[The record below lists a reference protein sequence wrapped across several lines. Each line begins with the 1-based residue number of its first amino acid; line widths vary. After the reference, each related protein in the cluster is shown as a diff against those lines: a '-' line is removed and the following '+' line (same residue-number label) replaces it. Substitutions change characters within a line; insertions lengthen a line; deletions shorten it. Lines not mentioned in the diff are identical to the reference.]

1 MADKSKTEPV
11 KDVVKSTN
19 IKKEELSSLISV
31 IRRVLESLETKLRS
45 VDDTTNEIPF
55 TDENMAK
62 ILEIIDSAIV
72 TEESVEKP
80 STEANVD
87 AQVADV
93 DAQKTDVDERREPAG
108 SENTEGEGGVEAG
121 EAEGENVEQ
130 GGEETDEAEEA
141 ARRAAEAARRAA
153 EAGAASEGEGEGGVE
168 AGAASEGEG
177 AASGANKQG
186 GPSNLDFSNPNAVS
200 KHLNENPGELSSYL
214 DSNEF
219 KSLSDEQK
227 NEIRNKLNLN
237 IPSINSVYRET
248 NDYKTEIS
256 DEEKKR
262 IRNLMREAK
271 IDPTG
276 RAEESSGGKKKKLK
290 LKKGKKSNS
299 RKRSKKNKKGTK
311 KKY

>member
-108 SENTEGEGGVEAG
+108 SENT
-121 EAEGENVEQ
+121 EGENVEQ

>member
-108 SENTEGEGGVEAG
+108 SENT
-121 EAEGENVEQ
+121 
-130 GGEETDEAEEA
+130 
-141 ARRAAEAARRAA
+141 
-153 EAGAASEGEGEGGVE
+153 EGEGGVE